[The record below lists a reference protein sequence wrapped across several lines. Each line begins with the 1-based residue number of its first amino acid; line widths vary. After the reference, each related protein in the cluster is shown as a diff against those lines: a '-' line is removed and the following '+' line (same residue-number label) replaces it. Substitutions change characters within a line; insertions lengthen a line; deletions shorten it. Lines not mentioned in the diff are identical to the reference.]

1 MPITHIV
8 ATIFMKLVVLSP
20 EGDGSWNQLLEIHDP
35 RHNNP
40 KISFSSKE
48 PLPYK
53 EGQSFD
59 AWVDMKCFDGF
70 GVDESITTSWV
81 TFSSRLCDADLLMV
95 EGDSKPRTAIVRP
108 NSEATPEPA
117 DKTESKSTVKPDSK
131 AEGKAEGKTPNR
143 ASDQAS
149 DKTSDQASDKTS
161 DQASNKTYE
170 KAEKAEKA
178 AGIPTAPVTS
188 QATGKSLPAPDKPV
202 DTVRL
207 PPDNQPIRLDSRP
220 ESSLPGDL
228 W

>member
-149 DKTSDQASDKTS
+149 DKTS
-161 DQASNKTYE
+161 
-170 KAEKAEKA
+170 EKAEKA